1 MQKVQSG
8 SDKRLQRGV
17 REELPEDWESTAVGL
32 KETTRMV
39 FDVSTDRG
47 TWTRRPGSRM
57 KKFRNVFK
65 ENVRQ
70 SDEVHKSTG
79 RQGVPEK
86 RGQWQRKCIIVSCML
101 RWRLSV
107 KDYFEELMN
116 EKNKRTEDKRRKVIE
131 SESEGVSLVWSKL
144 T

>member
-1 MQKVQSG
+1 MQKVQFG

-32 KETTRMV
+32 KETTSMV

-47 TWTRRPGSRM
+47 TWTRRPGSAM
-57 KKFRNVFK
+57 KKFRCVFK

-79 RQGVPEK
+79 RQGVQEK
-86 RGQWQRKCIIVSCML
+86 RWQWQRKCIIVSCML
-101 RWRLSV
+101 RWTLSV

-116 EKNKRTEDKRRKVIE
+116 EKNKSTEDKRRKVIE
-131 SESEGVSLVWSKL
+131 SEVKG
-144 T
+144 